1 MPDLITLGECMVE
14 LSCDGSLSQ
23 AAQFSK
29 AYGGDTL
36 NTAVA
41 AARLGS
47 HTGFISKVGDDPFA
61 PFLNEELQREGIDLS
76 CCPTIPGTNGLY
88 LIGLGENGEREF
100 VCHRTGSA
108 ASTLTPD
115 DLKPDYLRNARLLH
129 SSGISQAISPS
140 CRKAVY
146 KAFELARAA
155 GVRTS
160 FDPNYRPRLWSA
172 KEAREALEEII
183 PLTDIFLP
191 SAADE
196 AQTILQLT
204 EPAAI
209 HAWAEARGVQISI
222 LKQGN
227 LGCVVASE
235 GQLER
240 VESLHKLRVVD
251 TSAADDAFNGGFL
264 HGLLQGLDLVEA
276 ARLGVATAGL
286 KVERRGA
293 VRSLPNRRRV
303 DDALQNEPGAGKI
316 LKLEPGQLETRSG
329 TRLVAYIDGGAR
341 GNPGPAG
348 VGVHIELEG
357 QPWRGLYTFLGE
369 RTNNFAEYSALLIA
383 LEFALKEG
391 FREVAVYSD
400 SELLVRQILGRYRVK
415 HPSLR
420 DLHDKAT
427 NLIRQFKRFGIQHV
441 RREENWKADALVN
454 KALDLRH
461 SGEDHYQS

>member
-14 LSCDGSLSQ
+14 LYCDGTISQ

-29 AYGGDTL
+29 AFGGDTL

-41 AARLGS
+41 ASRLGS
-47 HTGFISKVGDDPFA
+47 HAGFISKFGDDPFA

-76 CCPTIPGTNGLY
+76 CCPTIPGMNGLCV
-88 LIGLGENGEREF
+88 IGLGEKGERELIYY
-100 VCHRTGSA
+100 RTGSA

-115 DLKPDYLRNARLLH
+115 DLKPDYLQNTRLVH

-140 CRKAVY
+140 CRRAVQ

-160 FDPNYRPRLWSA
+160 FDPNYRARLWSA
-172 KEAREALEEII
+172 QEAREALDEII

-191 SAADE
+191 SAPDE
-196 AQTILQLT
+196 TQTLLQLG

-209 HAWAEARGVQISI
+209 HAWAEARGVQISVF
-222 LKQGN
+222 KQGN

-235 GQLER
+235 GELKR
-240 VESLHKLRVVD
+240 VESLRNARGVD
-251 TSAADDAFNGGFL
+251 TSDAGDAFNGGFL
-264 HGLLQGLDLVEA
+264 HGLLHGLDPVEA

-286 KVERRGA
+286 TVEGRGA
-293 VRSLPNRRRV
+293 VRSLPDRRRV
-303 DDALQNEPGAGKI
+303 ADALQDEPWAGKI
-316 LKLEPGQLETRSG
+316 LKLEPGLMETRSG
-329 TRLVAYIDGGAR
+329 TRPVAYIDGGAR

-348 VGVHIELEG
+348 AGVHIELEG

-369 RTNNFAEYSALLIA
+369 QTNNFAEYSALLIA

-391 FREVAVYSD
+391 FRELAVYSD

-415 HPSLR
+415 NPSLR
-420 DLHDKAT
+420 VLHEKAT
-427 NLIRQFKRFGIQHV
+427 DLIRRFKRFGIQHV

-454 KALDLRH
+454 KALDLRQ